1 MKPKLWGRATI
12 HWNKG
17 SIGCDIVYVSPNGH
31 YITVEDAIQRRLKAQ
46 RIEDG
51 SWILPG
57 TKGCWI
63 TFK

>member
-12 HWNKG
+12 HWRSG
-17 SIGCDIVYVSPNGH
+17 SIGCDVIYVSPDGKRV
-31 YITVEDAIQRRLKAQ
+31 TVVAPIEREFKAQ
-46 RIEDG
+46 QLETG
-51 SWILPG
+51 EWKLPG

>member
-17 SIGCDIVYVSPNGH
+17 SIGCDIVNVSPDGRNV
-31 YITVEDAIQRRLKAQ
+31 TVADPVERHFKAQ
-46 RIEDG
+46 QLDDG
-51 SWILPG
+51 SWVLPG